1 MSYKVIFFDMDG
13 TLLNEQKQIP
23 EDTREALRQLQESGI
38 HTVIAT
44 GRSPFHVRE
53 LAEDLG
59 IDTLVYRGKPIVLL
73 GADRLYFIG

>member
-23 EDTREALRQLQESGI
+23 EDAREALRQLQESGI

-44 GRSPFHVRE
+44 GRSPFMFVNSRR
-53 LAEDLG
+53 
-59 IDTLVYRGKPIVLL
+59 I
-73 GADRLYFIG
+73 